1 MTRNEEFEA
10 GKMPVKWFHGTTKK
24 LQPGQYIVSP
34 KESRDVKARFST
46 RAVPGKHKLAVYD
59 PSKVYVTN
67 NYDIAYVFATPQKPT
82 PQTGYVYEV
91 EPIGK
96 MDVDPDMVRNPGFG
110 AYTAEAAR
118 VIRAVEPG
126 EEVKGISGQIPA
138 RTTKTDIE
146 PSTYTNAYA
155 GKCRTCGQTVEARKG
170 TLVKTLRKGPNK
182 KFEVYHRECL
192 G

>member
-1 MTRNEEFEA
+1 MGRSNEEFET
-10 GKMPVKWFHGTTKK
+10 GNQPVRWFHGTTAK

-34 KESRDVKARFST
+34 KESRNAKAKFST
-46 RAVPGKHKLAVYD
+46 KAVPGKHKLATYD
-59 PSKVYVTN
+59 RSKVYVTN
-67 NYDIAYVFATPQKPT
+67 NYDTAYVFATPQKPT

-91 EPIGK
+91 EPIGELQR
-96 MDVDPDMVRNPGFG
+96 DPDITNPAFG
-110 AYTAEAAR
+110 AHAVEAAR
-118 VIRAVEPG
+118 VIRAVQPG
-126 EEVKGISGQIPA
+126 EEVKGIKGQMPA

-155 GKCRTCGQTVEARKG
+155 GKCRTCGQTVGAREG

-182 KFEVYHRECL
+182 KFEVYHKGCI